1 SLPQSPHTSTRS
13 TSSPS
18 GSAIS
23 ACSGA
28 PSELRTTA
36 RTEGYRRRVA
46 IKLYR
51 CKNLW
56 VKAGG
61 PPRLRVQNA
70 LDDQGIEYELVTGS
84 WPAIGKRHE
93 IEQLSGQTKYPV
105 IQ

>member
-1 SLPQSPHTSTRS
+1 M
-13 TSSPS
+13 
-18 GSAIS
+18 
-23 ACSGA
+23 
-28 PSELRTTA
+28 
-36 RTEGYRRRVA
+36 A

-61 PPRLRVQNA
+61 HPCWRVQSA

-105 IQ
+105 IQFDDGSSYREQSKDMAATIKSGQLEAKRASLAAEPG